1 MDLARLDYLGENFQA
16 CTCALAAMTQE
27 VEALRQ
33 AWHGEDTLGLAVLG
47 EDLAALRVQL
57 GSLFTAEMRR
67 AIAAARR
74 RGRWEV
80 DQGPPNSIIH
90 AARVTTPG
98 GVEGRPTKER
108 E

>member
-1 MDLARLDYLGENFQA
+1 MDLGRLYNLGENFQA
-16 CTCALAAMTQE
+16 CTCALAAMERDMENLQE
-27 VEALRQ
+27 EWQ
-33 AWHGEDTLGLAVLG
+33 GEDTLGLAVLL

-80 DQGPPNSIIH
+80 DQGPPNSIIRH
-90 AARVTTPG
+90 
-98 GVEGRPTKER
+98 E
-108 E
+108 